1 MGAKNYRELD
11 AWRLA
16 DEIRR
21 KVVAI
26 TATPPASRDFKYCA
40 QVRDAAASTSAN
52 IAEGFA
58 RKAPRDFARFLSI
71 AKGSLLE
78 TQDRI
83 RDGVERRYFT
93 DNQAVGLMVLTA
105 RCDRVITRLRAYL
118 WTCQK

>member
-16 DEIRR
+16 DAIRQR
-21 KVVAI
+21 VVAI

-58 RKAPRDFARFLSI
+58 RKSPRDFARFLSI

-83 RDGVERRYFT
+83 RDGAERHYFT
-93 DNQAVGLMVLTA
+93 EDQAIELMVLTA

-118 WTCQK
+118 WTCPK